1 MARVVLTRSHLSA
14 GRLVLVGLIV
24 MSAILATSGAGVA
37 DAQQRGGNVV
47 PAGFEYLLDYETQ
60 DLATLVTEEGEM
72 LLRSQGVADAT
83 ALSRN
88 QLLQL
93 AVSLETSKLHM
104 AKDGGAGGVGGVSAA
119 SVEVLYCVG

>member
-1 MARVVLTRSHLSA
+1 MARVVLTRSHLSV
-14 GRLVLVGLIV
+14 VLVGLFV
-24 MSAILATSGAGVA
+24 MSAILSTSGGGVA
-37 DAQQRGGNVV
+37 DAQRGGNVV

-93 AVSLETSKLHM
+93 AVNLETTKLHM
-104 AKDGGAGGVGGVSAA
+104 AKDVGVGGGGGSAA
-119 SVEVLYCVG
+119 TVEVLYCVG

>member
-1 MARVVLTRSHLSA
+1 MARTVLTRSHLAA
-14 GRLVLVGLIV
+14 GRLLLVGLII
-24 MSAILATSGAGVA
+24 MSAILSTSGGAGVA
-37 DAQQRGGNVV
+37 DAQRGGNVV

-60 DLATLVTEEGEM
+60 DLATLVTEEGDM

-93 AVSLETSKLHM
+93 AVNLETTKLHM
-104 AKDGGAGGVGGVSAA
+104 ASAGGAGGGSAV